1 MRRAVFVLSV
11 LFITSAATAQVAPT
25 QSELAAYGGLHAA
38 AARGDVAAIEQL
50 IKGGADKEAVD
61 ARQRTPLHV
70 AAFQKRHDA
79 ARALMRLG
87 ADPNKLEIDRYDII
101 TIASVAND
109 VPMLKIAIE
118 GEGNP
123 RAITSRY
130 DGTALIAAAHLG
142 HHEVVRRLIAGG
154 APLDHVN
161 NLGWTALM
169 EAVVL
174 GNGGPDHIAT
184 VRALVEAGADI
195 GIPDRDGVTPLHHAE
210 ARGYEEIARII
221 RDGRRK

>member
-11 LFITSAATAQVAPT
+11 LFTASAATAQLAPT

-38 AARGDVAAIEQL
+38 AARGDVATIEQL

-61 ARQRTPLHV
+61 SRQRTPLHV
-70 AAFQKRHDA
+70 AAFQKRHEA
-79 ARALMRLG
+79 ARTLMRLG

-118 GEGNP
+118 GGGNP

-142 HHEVVRRLIAGG
+142 HPVVVRTLIAAK

-161 NLGWTALM
+161 NLGWTALI
-169 EAVVL
+169 ESIVL
-174 GNGGPDHIAT
+174 GDGGRNHTDT
-184 VRALVEAGADI
+184 LRALVEAGANVNLA
-195 GIPDRDGVTPLHHAE
+195 DRNGTTPLGLAKG
-210 ARGYEEIARII
+210 RGYREMVATLEKA
-221 RDGRRK
+221 GGK